1 MNHFKVFCLLPMMLM
16 LLFQP
21 AFAQS
26 LENRLTKRNFADP
39 PHSAGLHVWWH
50 WMEGNITREGITKDL
65 EAMKEQG
72 IVQATIYNVGFFGP
86 FNPGIAKVK
95 FGSDEWYAM
104 FRWAL
109 QEANRLGIT
118 IGSPDADGWNSGGP
132 WITPEMSMKQFVFTK
147 TIIQGGKK
155 ISQKLKQPYAVQG
168 FYKDIAVVAYKTN
181 ESLNSFQAANPEI
194 ILNNGTNGAVLIDGD
209 PVSTVNIKKGDYI
222 QISLNNSFNFDKIA
236 IYPRK
241 PFSFIDVDTYRS
253 KYSVSVSDDGKDFVK
268 IKDFA
273 VKGIRDM
280 NYITLPQTK
289 AKFVRLTLDSL
300 DKNDEDWIPFKIAEL
315 ELLKDNEM
323 ATCNPEIPYI
333 LEKTNSINSA
343 REEYLYKK
351 TTPDPEML
359 KSGDVVILNDKFA
372 DNGTLNWD
380 VPEGKW
386 TILRFGFTSTGR
398 RNEPATNEG
407 KGLEC
412 DRMDSSAIDLH
423 FNNFAQKLI
432 NNARAIGDTAF
443 KFMLFDSWEA
453 GYQNWTANFG
463 SEFEK
468 KRGYSILPYIPL
480 LCGKAMNSPEES
492 EAVLYDFRKTIAELI
507 ESGYYGRFSE
517 LCHKNNLKFYAEV
530 LYGGSDGPPL
540 DIMKA
545 NSLVDVPMG
554 EFWADG
560 TFSPSKPSSS
570 LISSVAT
577 GYNKPVIAAEAY
589 TRRADFSESP
599 ASLKPFGDK
608 MYCTGFNR
616 FTFHDYALQPDDRK
630 PGFTLSQYGSN
641 INRNNLYWPY
651 LGGWLDYQ
659 SRIQYILQQGTTAAD
674 VLYYIGDQLPQYYS
688 PEKNI
693 LPFGYALT
701 VINYDILKNRI
712 NVKNGKLLLNNEG
725 NYSLLCLPEFTY
737 MNYETLERIGQLVQE
752 GIVVL
757 GPRPTNLLNLND
769 VKNNRQAFKELADK
783 IWGNIDGKTIFE
795 NNFGKGKVFWGIPV
809 EEAIK
814 KINLLPDFT
823 TSLPENNTF
832 QFTHK
837 KIGELDAYFVANQLN
852 VPVNSECLFRVGE
865 QTPEVWQPENGS
877 VKKPAA
883 FNIENGNV
891 RIPVHFKPY
900 ESKFF
905 VFSKGLPNVY
915 INKILENGQQVFPA
929 LSQIKES
936 APEVYFDQN
945 KVNLIPS
952 TTTNYVF
959 STNTNKTFTKQ
970 LLQPE
975 EIAITD
981 FNGTMQFEPAY
992 KASIEPVNITK
1003 LKSLTEFEN
1012 PDIRY
1017 FAGNITYTITFDVPP
1032 SISSSKDSLLLN
1044 IGDFGVVAE
1053 VWLNGNPLGKLWKP
1067 FTDQNIGGMLK
1078 NKNELVVKVANVY
1091 RNRFIGDFIQFGK
1104 VRNLWTTA
1112 PIETILDKDK
1122 PLLPLGLIGPVKLIR
1137 IKKQYISF

>member
-1 MNHFKVFCLLPMMLM
+1 MSLNHFKVFFLLPMMLI
-16 LLFQP
+16 LLFPVASSQT
-21 AFAQS
+21 
-26 LENRLTKRNFADP
+26 LENRLSKRNFADP
-39 PHSAGLHVWWH
+39 PPSAGLHVWWH
-50 WMEGNITREGITKDL
+50 WIEGNITKEGITKDL
-65 EAMKEQG
+65 ESMKEMG
-72 IVQATIYNVGFFGP
+72 IVQATIYNVCFFGP

-109 QEANRLGIT
+109 HEANRLGII

-132 WITPEMSMKQFVFTK
+132 WITPEMSMKQFVFTR
-147 TIIQGGKK
+147 TIIPGGKK
-155 ISQKLKQPYAVQG
+155 ISLKLKQPYAIQG
-168 FYKDIAVVAYKTN
+168 FYKDVAVVAYKTN
-181 ESLNSFQAANPEI
+181 ESLNSFHEAKPEI
-194 ILNNGTNGAVLIDGD
+194 ILNNGSDCSALTDGD
-209 PVSTVNIKKGDYI
+209 PVSAVNIKRGDYI
-222 QISLNNSFNFDKIA
+222 QISSDNNFDFDKIA

-280 NYITLPQTK
+280 NYITLPETK

-300 DKNDEDWIPFKIAEL
+300 DKRDEDWIPFKIAEL
-315 ELLKDNEM
+315 ELLKDNEI
-323 ATCNPEIPYI
+323 ALFNPEIPNI

-359 KSGDVVILNDKFA
+359 KSGDVVILNDKFS
-372 DNGTLNWD
+372 DDGTLNWD

-386 TILRFGFTSTGR
+386 SILRFGFTSTGR
-398 RNEPATNEG
+398 RNEPATKEG

-412 DRMDSSAIDLH
+412 DRMDPAAIDKH

-432 NNARAIGDTAF
+432 NVARESGDSIF

-453 GYQNWTANFG
+453 GYQNWTATFG

-468 KRGYSILPYIPL
+468 RRGYSIIPYIPV
-480 LCGKAMNSPEES
+480 LCGKVMNSAEES
-492 EAVLYDFRKTIAELI
+492 EAVLYDFRRTIAELI

-545 NSLVDVPMG
+545 NSLVDISMG

-560 TFSPSKPSSS
+560 NYSPSGSNSS

-599 ASLKPFGDK
+599 AYLKPFGDR
-608 MYCTGFNR
+608 MYCAGFNR
-616 FTFHDYALQPDDRK
+616 FAFHDYALQPDDSK
-630 PGFTLSQYGSN
+630 PGFTLSQFGSS

-674 VLYYIGDQLPQYYS
+674 ILYYIGDQLPQYYS

-693 LPFGYALT
+693 LPFGYSQT
-701 VINYDILKNRI
+701 VINFDILKNRI
-712 NVKNGKLLLNNEG
+712 NFKNGKLLLNNEG
-725 NYSLLCLPEFTY
+725 NYSLLCLPESPW
-737 MNYETLERIGQLVQE
+737 MNYETLVRIGQLVQE
-752 GIVVL
+752 GIAVL

-783 IWGNIDGKTIFE
+783 IWGNIDGKTIVE
-795 NNFGKGKVFWGIPV
+795 NSFGKGRVFWGIPV
-809 EEAIK
+809 EEVIK

-823 TSLPENNTF
+823 TSHPENNTF
-832 QFTHK
+832 QFIHK
-837 KIGELDAYFVANQLN
+837 KIGELDVYFVANQLN
-852 VPVNSECLFRVGE
+852 APVNSECLFRAGE
-865 QTPEVWQPENGS
+865 KTPEIWQPENGS
-877 VKKPAA
+877 VNKPAA
-883 FNIENGNV
+883 FSIEHGHA

-905 VFSKGLPNVY
+905 
-915 INKILENGQQVFPA
+915 
-929 LSQIKES
+929 
-936 APEVYFDQN
+936 
-945 KVNLIPS
+945 
-952 TTTNYVF
+952 VF

-992 KASIEPVNITK
+992 KASIEPVNITE
-1003 LKSLTEFEN
+1003 LKSLTEFDN

-1017 FAGNITYTITFDVPP
+1017 FAGNITYTITFDAPP

-1091 RNRFIGDFIQFGK
+1091 RNRYIGDFIQFGK
-1104 VRNLWTTA
+1104 VRNLSTTA

-1122 PLLPLGLIGPVKLIR
+1122 NLLPSGLIGPVKLIR
-1137 IKKQYISF
+1137 IKKQYVTF